1 MPEKL
6 TELSMLLKELEASR
20 MIYKQIEKL
29 NLEYDLKKA
38 LNETLAETGTYLHAE
53 RAYIFEK
60 RNGFFSNTYEWCAE
74 GISSE
79 IDKLQN
85 IPCKDLAYWDET
97 LTKGECIVIPEVEDI
112 KERNP
117 FVYETLSMQ
126 NIRNVI
132 EAPISVNGK
141 LLGFI
146 GVDNISREMINLISD
161 ALSVLGAFIGTV
173 IRNREEHEKLLISNE
188 QMKNSRNMQNEILA
202 SIDCGVLAYTMPD
215 RNLLFINEEARR
227 VIGCGTDEEPTA
239 GFRRFLNEYILEEDK
254 EKINESIDRMKNIG
268 DSFRYT
274 YRAKLNGELLSVQTN
289 LKLLEFENG
298 NKFMLCSF
306 LDITDSIRLT
316 GSLAKERKTYREAL
330 NNGCEFSFLF
340 DVTEGLIHEEF
351 ITAHGINLIKE
362 LGYTT
367 PVDFDMLLEK
377 YIGEFGVE
385 FSSEEMADFFTR
397 KGLLKAFENGVT
409 NAVSEYYSRN
419 TNICINVSC
428 LMSRDDE
435 SGHIHAAVVARD
447 FTEVRK
453 KENEQKELLKAANDE
468 MNARID
474 AILNG
479 ISGGLKIADAD
490 DDFKYIY
497 ISEGAAQLQGYDA
510 DEFIEKFGRSITSN
524 IYEDDAENA
533 IESAMIQMKESGSYS
548 VKYRIQ
554 HKSGGVKWVIDRG
567 KIVEEPSAGRHL
579 WYILMQDVTELEER
593 NNQISNV
600 LSMQEEM
607 ADSLSSGFFA
617 YTLPERKV
625 LILNQEARR
634 MFGCVGVSGGELIKA
649 VSDGSNI
656 SDVPIIG
663 YAASKLTKSGERME
677 FVFRYDCSDGNSLSI
692 KNDTKMLSFANG
704 QQYILSTMTDITAS
718 ELMEKKLDEERRQY
732 RNALA
737 LGSEAFFSFDLS
749 DGRLYN
755 PVISKTGVDLT
766 EKLGL
771 KIPVSYDELAA
782 VWFSDERIEVSN
794 PVIDIVR
801 ERDKLMECF
810 RNGESLLDFEYYIP
824 RERSYKRIL
833 VLLYKIGSS
842 VMISFVMYDMSMS
855 RHEEK
860 QRRDII
866 ESLGSIYSE
875 LYLFK
880 FREDRYSRIKQQD
893 DIGEDL
899 LNFGSIREFTDKYIS
914 LYVEP
919 EFAEEMRNFLDSDNI
934 CHRLSDSN
942 YVTMEFRRRGKGWC
956 SVNMVVC
963 DRDGGGNV
971 NSAVCAV
978 CVIDAEKQ
986 SELAQQEAL
995 KDAYEAANIANAAKT
1010 DFLANMS
1017 HDIRTP
1023 MNAIIG
1029 MTAIAGTHLDDK
1041 ERVADCLAKITVSSK
1056 HLLGI
1061 INEVLDMSKIESGK
1075 VDLQEEEFNLPEL
1088 IDNLLTMSKAEAA
1101 AKQHELFISIRN
1113 IDHENVIG
1121 DSGRIQQAFM
1131 NLMSNSIKY
1140 TPPGGKIRLT
1150 ISEKATN
1157 KNKLGCYE
1165 FIFEDNGIGMTEEF
1179 QKHLFEPFARARND
1193 SRVDKIQGTGLGM
1206 PITKNIIQMM
1216 NGTIDVES
1224 KLNEG
1229 TKITLN
1235 FFLKLKN
1242 KDEKIDSDKFID
1254 LPILV
1259 VDDDEIACVYTC
1271 EMLHDIGMK
1280 GEWVLTGKEAVER
1293 TVKRHEMNDDFFA
1306 VILDWKMP
1314 DMDGV
1319 ETTQQIRRVVGKDMP
1334 IIIISAFDWSDIEQE
1349 ARAVGANAFIS
1360 KPLFKSRM
1368 IHLFNEIIDG
1378 VDDTSEISGI
1388 EDIFKNVYS
1397 GKRALLV
1404 EDNELNAEI
1413 TSEILEMSG
1422 LAVEFAK
1429 NGKEAVD
1436 IIADIDDNYY
1446 DIIFMDIQ
1454 MPVMNGYEASR
1465 AIRALSGDYPKSVP
1479 IVAMTANAFAEDVAA
1494 AKSAGMNEHIAK
1506 PLDFNQL
1513 QKTLKKWLGH

>member
-1 MPEKL
+1 MPEKMI
-6 TELSMLLKELEASR
+6 EASMLLKELEASK

-29 NLEYDLKKA
+29 NLEYDLKKS
-38 LNETLAETGTYLHAE
+38 LNEALAETGTYLHAE

-60 RNGFFSNTYEWCAE
+60 KNGFFSNTYEWCAE

-85 IPCKDLAYWDET
+85 IPCEDLAYWDET
-97 LTKGECIVIPEVEDI
+97 LTKGECIVIPKVEDI
-112 KERNP
+112 KESNP
-117 FVYETLSMQ
+117 FVYKTLAMQ
-126 NIRNVI
+126 NIRNVV

-146 GVDNISREMINLISD
+146 GVDNISHDMINLISD
-161 ALSVLGAFIGTV
+161 ALSILGAFIGTV

-188 QMKNSRNMQNEILA
+188 EMKNGRNMQHEILS
-202 SIDCGVLAYTMPD
+202 SINCGVLAYTMPD
-215 RNLLFINEEARR
+215 RNLLVINDEAKRI
-227 VIGCGTDEEPTA
+227 IGCGNDEEPMK
-239 GFRRFLNEYILEEDK
+239 GFLRFLNEYILEEDRAEVK
-254 EKINESIDRMKNIG
+254 GLKDKFKNIG
-268 DSFRYT
+268 DSYCYT
-274 YRAKLNGELLSVQTN
+274 YRAEVNDELIIVHSN
-289 LKLLEFENG
+289 LKLLKFENG
-298 NKFMLCSF
+298 QQFILCSL
-306 LDITDSIRLT
+306 LDISDSVQLT
-316 GSLAKERKTYREAL
+316 RSLAKERKTYREAL

-340 DVTEGLIHEEF
+340 DVTEGMIHEEF
-351 ITAHGINLIKE
+351 ITAHGVNLIKM
-362 LGYTT
+362 LGFTV
-367 PVDFDMLLEK
+367 PVDFDALLNK
-377 YIGEFGVE
+377 YVNEFGVE
-385 FSSEEMADFFTR
+385 FASEEMADFFTI
-397 KGLLKAFENGVT
+397 KGLLNAFENGIT
-409 NAVSEYYSRN
+409 NVVSEFYSKIN
-419 TNICINVSC
+419 DLCINVSC

-447 FTEVRK
+447 FTEVRR
-453 KENEQKELLKAANDE
+453 KEKEQNELLKAANDE

-510 DEFIEKFGRSITSN
+510 DEFIEKFGRSVTKN
-524 IYEDDAENA
+524 IYEEDAEYA
-533 IESAMIQMKESGSYS
+533 LLSAEMQMNERGSYS
-548 VKYRIQ
+548 VKYRVP
-554 HKSGGVKWVIDRG
+554 HKSGGIRWVIDRG
-567 KIVEEPSAGRHL
+567 KIVEEPSTGRRL

-634 MFGCVGVSGGELIKA
+634 MFSCVGVSDGELTEAI
-649 VSDGSNI
+649 SDGTNI
-656 SDVPIIG
+656 GDIPIIG
-663 YAASKLTKSGERME
+663 YAASKLMKSGERTE
-677 FVFRYDCSDGNSLSI
+677 FIFRSECLDGTSVSI
-692 KNDTKMLSFANG
+692 KNDTKRLSFANG

-737 LGSEAFFSFDLS
+737 LGSEAFFSFNLS
-749 DGRLYN
+749 DGWIHN
-755 PVISKTGVDLT
+755 PIISKTGVDLT
-766 EKLGL
+766 EKLKL
-771 KIPVSYDELAA
+771 KVPVSYDELAA
-782 VWFSDERIEVSN
+782 VWFSDERIEVNS
-794 PVIDIVR
+794 PVVDIVR
-801 ERDKLMECF
+801 GRDKLMECF
-810 RNGESLLDFEYYIP
+810 RNGRSILDFEYYIP

-833 VLLYKIGSS
+833 VLLYKIGGS
-842 VMISFVMYDMSMS
+842 VMMSFVLYDMSMS

-880 FREDRYSRIKQQD
+880 FREDTYSRIKQQD
-893 DIGEDL
+893 DIGENL

-919 EFAEEMRNFLDSDNI
+919 DFAEEMRSFLDSDNI
-934 CHRLSDSN
+934 CRRLSDSN
-942 YVTMEFRRRGKGWC
+942 YVTMEFCRRGKGWC
-956 SVNMVVC
+956 RVNMVVC
-963 DRDGGGNV
+963 DRDSGGNV

-978 CVIDAEKQ
+978 YVIDDEKQ
-986 SELAQQEAL
+986 SELAQKEAL
-995 KDAYEAANIANAAKT
+995 KAAYEAANIANSAKT

-1029 MTAIAGTHLDDK
+1029 MTAIAGTHLDDR
-1041 ERVADCLAKITVSSK
+1041 ERVADCLSKITVSSK

-1075 VDLQEEEFNLPEL
+1075 VELQEEEFNLPEL
-1088 IDNLLTMSKAEAA
+1088 IDNLITMSKPEVA
-1101 AKQHELFISIRN
+1101 AKQHELFVSIRS

-1121 DSGRIQQAFM
+1121 DSSRIQQVFM

-1179 QKHLFEPFARARND
+1179 QKHLFEPFVRARND
-1193 SRVDKIQGTGLGM
+1193 SRIDKIHGTGLGM
-1206 PITKNIIQMM
+1206 AITKNIIQMM
-1216 NGTIDVES
+1216 NGTINVES

-1229 TKITLN
+1229 TRITLN

-1242 KDEKIDSDKFID
+1242 KDEKIDNYKFID
-1254 LPILV
+1254 LPVLV
-1259 VDDDEIACVYTC
+1259 ADDDEVACICTC
-1271 EMLHDIGMK
+1271 EMLRDIGMK

-1293 TVKRHEMNDDFFA
+1293 TVKHHEMNDDFFA

-1314 DMDGV
+1314 EMNGV
-1319 ETTQQIRRVVGKDMP
+1319 ETTRRIRRIVGSDMP
-1334 IIIISAFDWSDIEQE
+1334 IIIISAYDWSDIEQE
-1349 ARAVGANAFIS
+1349 ARAAGANGFIS

-1368 IHLFNEIIDG
+1368 IHLFNELIDG
-1378 VDDTSEISGI
+1378 VEDSAEISGI
-1388 EDIFKNVYS
+1388 DDIFKNVYS
-1397 GKRALLV
+1397 GKRVLLV

-1413 TSEILEMSG
+1413 AEEILGMSG
-1422 LAVEFAK
+1422 LTVEFAK

-1436 IIADIDDNYY
+1436 IIADAKNDYY
-1446 DIIFMDIQ
+1446 NIIFMDIQ
-1454 MPVMNGYEASR
+1454 MPIMNGYEASR

-1494 AKSAGMNEHIAK
+1494 AKNAGMNEHIAK
-1506 PLDFNQL
+1506 PLDFDQL
-1513 QKTLKKWLGH
+1513 QKILKKWLG

>member
-1 MPEKL
+1 MPEKMI
-6 TELSMLLKELEASR
+6 EASMLLKELEASK

-29 NLEYDLKKA
+29 NLEYDLKKS
-38 LNETLAETGTYLHAE
+38 LNEALAETGTYLHAE

-60 RNGFFSNTYEWCAE
+60 KNGFFSNTYEWCAE

-85 IPCKDLAYWDET
+85 IPCEDLAYWDET
-97 LTKGECIVIPEVEDI
+97 LTKGECIVIPKVEDI
-112 KERNP
+112 KESNP
-117 FVYETLSMQ
+117 FVYKTLAMQ
-126 NIRNVI
+126 NIRNVV

-146 GVDNISREMINLISD
+146 GVDNISHDMINLISD
-161 ALSVLGAFIGTV
+161 ALSILGAFIGTV

-188 QMKNSRNMQNEILA
+188 EMKNGRNMQHEILS
-202 SIDCGVLAYTMPD
+202 SINCGVLAYTMPD
-215 RNLLFINEEARR
+215 RNLLVINDEAKRI
-227 VIGCGTDEEPTA
+227 IGCGNDEEPMK
-239 GFRRFLNEYILEEDK
+239 GFLRFLNEYILEEDRAEVK
-254 EKINESIDRMKNIG
+254 GLKDKFKNIG
-268 DSFRYT
+268 DSYCYT
-274 YRAKLNGELLSVQTN
+274 YRAKVNDELIIVHSN
-289 LKLLEFENG
+289 LKLLKFENG
-298 NKFMLCSF
+298 QQFILCSL
-306 LDITDSIRLT
+306 LDISDSVQLT
-316 GSLAKERKTYREAL
+316 RSLAKERKTYREAL

-340 DVTEGLIHEEF
+340 DVTEGMIHEEF
-351 ITAHGINLIKE
+351 ITAHGVNLIKM
-362 LGYTT
+362 LGFTV
-367 PVDFDMLLEK
+367 PVDFDALLNK
-377 YIGEFGVE
+377 YVNEFGVE
-385 FSSEEMADFFTR
+385 FASEEMADFFTI
-397 KGLLKAFENGVT
+397 KGLLNAFENGIT
-409 NAVSEYYSRN
+409 NVVSEFYSKIN
-419 TNICINVSC
+419 DLCINVSC

-447 FTEVRK
+447 FTEVRR
-453 KENEQKELLKAANDE
+453 KEKEQNELLKAANDE

-490 DDFKYIY
+490 DNFKYIY

-510 DEFIEKFGRSITSN
+510 DEFIEKFGRSITKN
-524 IYEDDAENA
+524 IYGEDAEYA
-533 IESAMIQMKESGSYS
+533 LSSAKMQMNERGSYS
-548 VKYRIQ
+548 VKYRIP
-554 HKSGGVKWVIDRG
+554 HKSGGIRWVIDRG
-567 KIVEEPSAGRHL
+567 KIVEEPSTGRRL

-634 MFGCVGVSGGELIKA
+634 MFSCVGVSDGELTEAI
-649 VSDGSNI
+649 SDGTNI
-656 SDVPIIG
+656 GDIPIIG
-663 YAASKLTKSGERME
+663 YAASKLMKSGERTE
-677 FVFRYDCSDGNSLSI
+677 FIFRSECLDGTSVSI
-692 KNDTKMLSFANG
+692 KNDTKRLSFANG

-737 LGSEAFFSFDLS
+737 LGSEAFFSFNLS
-749 DGRLYN
+749 DGWIHN
-755 PVISKTGVDLT
+755 PIISKTGVDLT
-766 EKLGL
+766 EKLKL
-771 KIPVSYDELAA
+771 KVPVSYDELAA
-782 VWFSDERIEVSN
+782 VWFSDERIEVNS
-794 PVIDIVR
+794 PIVDIVR
-801 ERDKLMECF
+801 GRDKLMECF
-810 RNGESLLDFEYYIP
+810 RNGRSILDFEYYIP

-833 VLLYKIGSS
+833 VLLYKIGGS
-842 VMISFVMYDMSMS
+842 VMMSFVLYDMSMS

-880 FREDRYSRIKQQD
+880 FREDTYSRIKQQD

-919 EFAEEMRNFLDSDNI
+919 DFAEEMRNFLDSDNI
-934 CHRLSDSN
+934 CRRLSDSN
-942 YVTMEFRRRGKGWC
+942 YVTMEFCRRGKGWC
-956 SVNMVVC
+956 RVNMVVC
-963 DRDGGGNV
+963 DRDSGGNV

-978 CVIDAEKQ
+978 YVIDDEKQ
-986 SELAQQEAL
+986 SELAQKEAL
-995 KDAYEAANIANAAKT
+995 KAAYEAANIANSAKT

-1029 MTAIAGTHLDDK
+1029 MTAIAGTHLDDR
-1041 ERVADCLAKITVSSK
+1041 ERVADCLSKITVSSK

-1075 VDLQEEEFNLPEL
+1075 VELQEEEFNLPEL
-1088 IDNLLTMSKAEAA
+1088 IDNLITMSKPEVA
-1101 AKQHELFISIRN
+1101 AKQHELFVSIRS

-1121 DSGRIQQAFM
+1121 DSSRIQQVFM

-1179 QKHLFEPFARARND
+1179 QKHLFEPFVRARND
-1193 SRVDKIQGTGLGM
+1193 SRIDKIHGTGLGM
-1206 PITKNIIQMM
+1206 AITKNIIQMM
-1216 NGTIDVES
+1216 NGTINVES
-1224 KLNEG
+1224 TLNEG
-1229 TKITLN
+1229 TRITLN

-1242 KDEKIDSDKFID
+1242 KDEKINNYKFID
-1254 LPILV
+1254 LPVLV
-1259 VDDDEIACVYTC
+1259 ADDDEVACICTC
-1271 EMLHDIGMK
+1271 EMLRDIGMK

-1293 TVKRHEMNDDFFA
+1293 TVKHHEMNDDFFA

-1314 DMDGV
+1314 EMNGV
-1319 ETTQQIRRVVGKDMP
+1319 ETTRRIRRIVGSDMP
-1334 IIIISAFDWSDIEQE
+1334 IIIISAYDWSDIEQE
-1349 ARAVGANAFIS
+1349 ARAAGANGFIS

-1368 IHLFNEIIDG
+1368 IHLFNELIDG
-1378 VDDTSEISGI
+1378 VEDSAEISGI
-1388 EDIFKNVYS
+1388 DDIFKNVYS

-1413 TSEILEMSG
+1413 AEEILGMSG
-1422 LAVEFAK
+1422 LTVEFAK

-1436 IIADIDDNYY
+1436 IIADAKNDYY
-1446 DIIFMDIQ
+1446 NIIFMDIQ
-1454 MPVMNGYEASR
+1454 MPIMNGYEASR

-1494 AKSAGMNEHIAK
+1494 AKNAGMNEHIAK

-1513 QKTLKKWLGH
+1513 QKILKKWLG

>member
-1 MPEKL
+1 MPEKMIDA
-6 TELSMLLKELEASR
+6 SMLLKELEASK

-29 NLEYDLKKA
+29 NLEYDLKKS
-38 LNETLAETGTYLHAE
+38 LNEALAETGTYLHAE

-60 RNGFFSNTYEWCAE
+60 KNGFFSNTYEWCAE

-85 IPCKDLAYWDET
+85 IPCEDLAYWDET
-97 LTKGECIVIPEVEDI
+97 LAKGECIVIPKVEDI
-112 KERNP
+112 KESNP
-117 FVYETLSMQ
+117 FVYKTLAMQ
-126 NIRNVI
+126 NIRNVV

-146 GVDNISREMINLISD
+146 GVDNISHDMINLISD
-161 ALSVLGAFIGTV
+161 ALSILGAFIGTV

-188 QMKNSRNMQNEILA
+188 EMKNSRNMQHEILS
-202 SIDCGVLAYTMPD
+202 SINCGVLAYTMPD
-215 RNLLFINEEARR
+215 RNLLVINDEAKRI
-227 VIGCGTDEEPTA
+227 IGCGHNEEPMK
-239 GFRRFLNEYILEEDK
+239 GFLRFLNEYILEEDRAEVNGLK
-254 EKINESIDRMKNIG
+254 DRLKNIG
-268 DSFRYT
+268 DSYCYT
-274 YRAKLNGELLSVQTN
+274 YRAKVNDELISVQSN
-289 LKLLEFENG
+289 LKLLKFENG
-298 NKFMLCSF
+298 QQFILCSL
-306 LDITDSIRLT
+306 LDISDSVQLT
-316 GSLAKERKTYREAL
+316 QSLAKERKTYREAL
-330 NNGCEFSFLF
+330 DNGCEFSFLF
-340 DVTEGLIHEEF
+340 DVTEGMIHEEF
-351 ITAHGINLIKE
+351 ITAHGVNLIKM
-362 LGYTT
+362 LGFTV
-367 PVDFDMLLEK
+367 PVDFDELLNK
-377 YIGEFGVE
+377 YINEFGVE
-385 FSSEEMADFFTR
+385 FADEEMAAFFTK
-397 KGLLKAFENGVT
+397 KGLLNAFENGVT
-409 NAVSEYYSRN
+409 NAVSEYYSKI
-419 TNICINVSC
+419 TDLYINVSC

-447 FTEVRK
+447 FTEVRR
-453 KENEQKELLKAANDE
+453 KEKEQNELLKAANDE

-497 ISEGAAQLQGYDA
+497 ISEGAAQLQGYDT
-510 DEFIEKFGRSITSN
+510 DEFIEKFGRSITKN
-524 IYEDDAENA
+524 IYEEDAEYA
-533 IESAMIQMKESGSYS
+533 LSSAKIQMNERGSYS
-548 VKYRIQ
+548 VKYRVP
-554 HKSGGVKWVIDRG
+554 HKSGGIRWVIDRG
-567 KIVEEPSAGRHL
+567 KIVEEPSTGRRL

-634 MFGCVGVSGGELIKA
+634 MFSCVGVSDGELTEAI
-649 VSDGSNI
+649 SDGTNI
-656 SDVPIIG
+656 VDIPIIG
-663 YAASKLTKSGERME
+663 YAASKLTKSGERTE
-677 FVFRYDCSDGNSLSI
+677 FVFRSECFDGTSVSI
-692 KNDTKMLSFANG
+692 KNDTKRLSFANG

-737 LGSEAFFSFDLS
+737 LGSEAFFSFNLS
-749 DGRLYN
+749 DGWLYN
-755 PVISKTGVDLT
+755 PIISKTGVDLT
-766 EKLGL
+766 EKLKL
-771 KIPVSYDELAA
+771 TIPVSYDELAA
-782 VWFSDERIEVSN
+782 VWFSDERIEVNS
-794 PVIDIVR
+794 PVVDIVR
-801 ERDKLMECF
+801 GRDKLMECF
-810 RNGESLLDFEYYIP
+810 RNGRSILDFEYYIP

-833 VLLYKIGSS
+833 VLLYKINGS
-842 VMISFVMYDMSMS
+842 VMISFVLYDMSMS

-880 FREDRYSRIKQQD
+880 FREDTYSRIKQQD

-919 EFAEEMRNFLDSDNI
+919 DFAEEMRSFLDSDNI
-934 CHRLSDSN
+934 CRRLSDSN
-942 YVTMEFRRRGKGWC
+942 YVTMEFRRSGKGWC
-956 SVNMVVC
+956 RVNMVVC
-963 DRDGGGNV
+963 DRDSGGNV

-978 CVIDAEKQ
+978 YVIDAEKQ
-986 SELAQQEAL
+986 SELAQKEAL
-995 KDAYEAANIANAAKT
+995 KAAYEAANIANSAKT

-1029 MTAIAGTHLDDK
+1029 MTAIAGTHLDDR
-1041 ERVADCLAKITVSSK
+1041 ERVADCLSKITISSK

-1075 VDLQEEEFNLPEL
+1075 VELQEEEFNLPEL
-1088 IDNLLTMSKAEAA
+1088 IDNLITMSKPEVA
-1101 AKQHELFISIRN
+1101 AKQHELFVSIRS

-1121 DSGRIQQAFM
+1121 DSSRIQQVFM

-1179 QKHLFEPFARARND
+1179 QKHLFEPFVRARND
-1193 SRVDKIQGTGLGM
+1193 SRVDKIHGTGLGM
-1206 PITKNIIQMM
+1206 AITKNIIQMM
-1216 NGTIDVES
+1216 NGTINVES
-1224 KLNEG
+1224 KLNDG
-1229 TKITLN
+1229 TRITLN

-1242 KDEKIDSDKFID
+1242 KDEKIDNYKFID
-1254 LPILV
+1254 LPVLV
-1259 VDDDEIACVYTC
+1259 ADDDEVACICTC
-1271 EMLHDIGMK
+1271 EMLRDIGMK

-1293 TVKRHEMNDDFFA
+1293 TVKHHEMNDDFFA

-1314 DMDGV
+1314 EMNGV
-1319 ETTQQIRRVVGKDMP
+1319 ETTRRIRRIVGRDMP
-1334 IIIISAFDWSDIEQE
+1334 IIIISAYDWSDIEQE
-1349 ARAVGANAFIS
+1349 ARAAGANAFIS

-1368 IHLFNEIIDG
+1368 IHLFNELIDG
-1378 VDDTSEISGI
+1378 VEDSAEISGI
-1388 EDIFKNVYS
+1388 DDIFKNVYS

-1413 TSEILEMSG
+1413 AEEILGMSG
-1422 LAVEFAK
+1422 LTVEFAK

-1436 IIADIDDNYY
+1436 IIADVKSDYY

-1454 MPVMNGYEASR
+1454 MPIMNGYEASR

-1494 AKSAGMNEHIAK
+1494 AKNAGMNEHIAK
-1506 PLDFNQL
+1506 PLDFDQL
-1513 QKTLKKWLGH
+1513 QKILKKWLG